1 MDSLRDWLTMR
12 VVYARY
18 LAASAVSL
26 GFDLT
31 TFTLLLR
38 TGTHAIPASLVG
50 YCTGLLVHW
59 LLSSRLVFTD
69 GAPLDA
75 VNRTRQKLL
84 FIVSALVGL
93 GITGSVV
100 TLGSLM
106 DIHPHVA
113 KLFAVALSFQ
123 ATYLL
128 RRKIVFA

>member
-1 MDSLRDWLTMR
+1 MR

-31 TFTLLLR
+31 TFTLLMR

-69 GAPLDA
+69 GASFNPGS
-75 VNRTRQKLL
+75 RPRQKVL

-93 GITGSVV
+93 AITGTVV
-100 TLGSLM
+100 TFGSVM
-106 DIHPHVA
+106 DVHPHVA